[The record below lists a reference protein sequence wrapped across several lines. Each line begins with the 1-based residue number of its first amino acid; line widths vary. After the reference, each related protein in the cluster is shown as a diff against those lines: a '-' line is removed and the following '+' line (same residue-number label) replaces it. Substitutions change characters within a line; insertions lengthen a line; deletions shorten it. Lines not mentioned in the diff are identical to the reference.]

1 MLSCLSGVP
10 PPYNLVFLYVVSSD
24 SGKEKRSSGKIEG
37 GEAPSS
43 VERSENA
50 GEQSKPDLELR
61 ARRALKF

>member
-1 MLSCLSGVP
+1 M
-10 PPYNLVFLYVVSSD
+10 SSD

-43 VERSENA
+43 VECSENA